1 MVAQNVRSRRLRQTP
16 SEVSG
21 YRLEKCSPLPSLNK
35 KSHMHR
41 WLAVKAAGLDAW
53 LVLSI
58 ENDQGAGLR
67 ICKWRGVEVTALG
80 RLK

>member
-1 MVAQNVRSRRLRQTP
+1 
-16 SEVSG
+16 
-21 YRLEKCSPLPSLNK
+21 
-35 KSHMHR
+35 MHR

-67 ICKWRGVEVTALG
+67 ICKWRGVEVIALG
-80 RLK
+80 RLKCKECILMQLVWGAIP

>member
-1 MVAQNVRSRRLRQTP
+1 
-16 SEVSG
+16 
-21 YRLEKCSPLPSLNK
+21 
-35 KSHMHR
+35 MHR